1 MSIYVLGVSA
11 FYHDSAAAIVKD
23 GEIIAAAQ
31 EERFSRKK
39 HDPRFPINA
48 INYCLEEAYIEP
60 DKLEAVVFY
69 DNPILT
75 FDRVFKTLL
84 TAKSNQLEQWMRISG
99 SMLGVKIH
107 VERYIKKV
115 LNCDVKVLF
124 TEHHFSHA
132 ASAFYPSP
140 FDESAIVTL
149 DGVGEWATTTIG
161 EGNGENISIH
171 KEIHFPHSLGL
182 LYSAFTYYCGFKVN
196 SGEYKLMG
204 LAPYGEP
211 IYVDSIKKKLIDIR
225 SDGSFRLNTEYFG
238 YIEDNV
244 MTNEKFSD
252 FFGGKPRKPETEIT
266 TREMNLAASIQK
278 VIEES
283 VLKIAGHAKAITGKG
298 NIVLAGGIALNCV
311 ANGKLL
317 ESGIFNKMWI
327 QPAAGDAGGALGAAL
342 LASYDKF
349 GIKRILREDG
359 RDMQRGSYL
368 GPNYSNNEVQ
378 SYLEKNEY
386 PYHNIED
393 LHDRITIIAEAISNG
408 KIVGYF
414 SGRMEYGPRALGG
427 RSILGDPRNP
437 KTQSRMNLKIKYRE
451 SFRPFAPSVMYDKVN
466 DYFDIEVESP
476 YMMFVAPVRKRRRRK
491 IAKNESSNLG
501 NELYRIINQR
511 RSDIP
516 AVTHVDCSA
525 RIQTINPNDKK
536 DYYELISKFE
546 QLTGYG
552 VLVNTSFNVR
562 GEPIVCSPHDAYICF
577 MRTEMDIL
585 VLENCIL
592 YKEDQT
598 ELDKDNSWK
607 DEYELD

>member
-60 DKLEAVVFY
+60 DELKAVVFY

-84 TAKSNQLEQWMRISG
+84 SAKSNQLEQWKNVSG
-99 SMLGVKIH
+99 SMLGIKLH
-107 VERYIKKV
+107 VDRYIKKA
-115 LNCDVKVLF
+115 LNFDVKVLF

-132 ASAFYPSP
+132 ASAFFPSP
-140 FDESAIVTL
+140 FDEAAIVTL

-161 EGNGENISIH
+161 EGNGRNITIH

-211 IYVDSIKKKLIDIR
+211 VYVDSIKNKLIDLR
-225 SDGSFRLNTEYFG
+225 SDGSFRLNMEYFG
-238 YIEDNV
+238 YTEGNLMI
-244 MTNEKFSD
+244 NERFND
-252 FFGGKPRKPETEIT
+252 LFGDKPRKPETEIT
-266 TREMNLAASIQK
+266 LKEMNMAASVQK

-283 VLKIAGHAKAITGKG
+283 ILNIAGYAKKLTGKK
-298 NIVLAGGIALNCV
+298 NIALAGGVALNCV

-317 ESGIFNKMWI
+317 KSGIFKNIWI

-342 LASYDKF
+342 LASYNNYDVQR
-349 GIKRILREDG
+349 KRHDDG
-359 RDMQRGSYL
+359 RDTQKGSYL
-368 GPNYSNNEVQ
+368 GPKFSNNEVQ

-386 PYHNIED
+386 PYHNHED
-393 LHDRITIIAEAISNG
+393 GDNRLEIVAKAISCG

-414 SGRMEYGPRALGG
+414 SGRMEYGPRALGA
-427 RSILGDPRNP
+427 RSILGDPRSP
-437 KTQSRMNLKIKYRE
+437 ETQSRMNLKIKYRE
-451 SFRPFAPSVMYDKVN
+451 SFRPFAPTVMFDKAHE
-466 DYFDIEVESP
+466 YFDIDIESP
-476 YMMFVAPVRKRRRRK
+476 YMLLVAPVKRQRRK
-491 IAKNESSNLG
+491 KINPNKYYNSNNDL
-501 NELYRIINQR
+501 LKIINQS

-516 AVTHVDCSA
+516 AVTHINYSA
-525 RIQTINPNDKK
+525 RIQTINPLDKE
-536 DYYELISKFE
+536 DYYRLISIFE

-552 VLVNTSFNVR
+552 VIVNTSFNVR

-585 VLENCIL
+585 VLEKCIL
-592 YKEDQT
+592 YKEEQPKFS
-598 ELDKDNSWK
+598 ENISWR
-607 DEYELD
+607 DEYDLD